1 MRPALWPSLSVMHG
15 TSGESHISTNSTSAS
30 RRIDVQGLSKVF
42 GTNVEEALSLKRN
55 GLSRAEILEQTG
67 AVVAIDDVSF
77 SVDAGE
83 IFVVMGLSGSGKSTL
98 VRCLNRLHEP
108 SIGRIEIDGEDVVTA
123 TDERIRELRLQKITM
138 VFQHFALLPHRTVA
152 ENVEYGLKMRGLA
165 KPERRAKALKTLENV
180 GLESWIDRR
189 PSDLSGGMQQRV
201 GLARAL
207 ALDPE
212 ILLMDEPFSALDPLI
227 RRDMQKE
234 LIELQRRYRT
244 TIIFITHDL
253 NEALTLG
260 DRVAVMKDGRFAQV
274 GRPADIV
281 LNPADDYVAAFTQD
295 IDRGRVLPVRT
306 AISRPQPEEARQA
319 LSNGA
324 ASIEGGRPLHE
335 VFAQVSD
342 TPTPVVVVDSEGR
355 PEGFVTAS
363 DVTAVLAGLP
373 AQQGGS

>member
-1 MRPALWPSLSVMHG
+1 MMHG
-15 TSGESHISTNSTSAS
+15 VHSTGHAPANSTSAA
-30 RRIDVQGLSKVF
+30 RRIEVHGLSKVF
-42 GTNVEEALSLKRN
+42 GTDIQGALSLKRE
-55 GLSRAEILEQTG
+55 GLSKREIIERTG

-98 VRCLNRLHEP
+98 VRCLNRLQNP
-108 SIGRIEIDGEDVVTA
+108 SAGRIEIDGEDVVTA
-123 TDERIRELRLQKITM
+123 TEERLRALRLQKITM

-180 GLESWIDRR
+180 GLDNWADRR
-189 PSDLSGGMQQRV
+189 PADLSGGMQQRV

-227 RRDMQKE
+227 RRDMQAE
-234 LIELQRRYRT
+234 LLQLQRRYRT

-260 DRVAVMKDGRFAQV
+260 DRVAVMKDGRFAQL

-281 LNPADDYVAAFTQD
+281 LHPADDYVAAFTRD
-295 IDRGRVLPVRT
+295 IDRGRILPVRS
-306 AISRPQPEEARQA
+306 AMRQSPPEEAFQA

-335 VFAQVSD
+335 VFAQVSAG
-342 TPTPVVVVDSEGR
+342 PAPVVVVDAQGR
-355 PEGFVTAS
+355 PEGCVTAA

-373 AQQGGS
+373 AQQGRS